1 MAKIRTLLV
10 DDEPLATRGLVIR
23 LQAFDDIEI
32 IGNCVN
38 GREAVKAIKQQK
50 PDLIFL
56 DIQMPGFDGFSV
68 VRSLVGETEIPL
80 VVFVTAFDQ
89 YALEAFE
96 AHALDYLLKPVEE
109 ERLLEAVQRARDN
122 LSQRIAIEQN
132 ARLVEMIENMEQ
144 PPKEALTALL
154 EQPLENKDTR
164 FDPHLRIKDRGHISI
179 VDVADVEYID
189 AAGDYMCIHV
199 GEKTHILRETMKTM
213 EKRLDP
219 KVFQRIHRST
229 IVNLDKVREVRPHSN
244 GECFLT
250 LESGTELK
258 VSRSYK
264 DVVGRFL

>member
-1 MAKIRTLLV
+1 MGKIRTILV
-10 DDEPLATRGLVIR
+10 DDEPLALRGLKIR
-23 LQAFDDIEI
+23 LDKFEDIEI
-32 IGNCVN
+32 IGTCSN
-38 GREAVKAIKQQK
+38 GREAVKSIKELK
-50 PDLIFL
+50 PDLVFL

-68 VRSLVGETEIPL
+68 LRSLVGEAEIPL

-89 YALEAFE
+89 YALDAFE

-109 ERLLEAVQRARDN
+109 ERLAEAITRVREAIA
-122 LSQRIAIEQN
+122 QRIAIEQN
-132 ARLVEMIENMEQ
+132 ARLVELIEGMEQ

-154 EQPLENKDTR
+154 EKPTETHDQR
-164 FDPHLRIKDRGHISI
+164 FDPHLRIKDRGHITI
-179 VDVADVEYID
+179 VSVSDVEYID

-219 KVFQRIHRST
+219 KIFQRIHRST
-229 IVNLDKVREVRPHSN
+229 IVNLDKVREVKPHSN

-250 LESGTELK
+250 LEGGTELK

>member
-1 MAKIRTLLV
+1 MTPVRTLLV
-10 DDEPLATRGLVIR
+10 DDEPLALRGLAIR
-23 LQAFDDIEI
+23 LEAHTDVEI
-32 IGNCVN
+32 IGTCVN
-38 GREAVKAIKQQK
+38 GREAVKAIKEQK
-50 PDLIFL
+50 PDLVFL

-68 VRSLVGETEIPL
+68 VRSLVGEAEIPF
-80 VVFVTAFDQ
+80 VVFVTAYDE

-109 ERLLEAVQRARDN
+109 ERLQEALDRVRLAMSQRA
-122 LSQRIAIEQN
+122 AIEQN
-132 ARLVEMIENMEQ
+132 ARLVDLIENMDQ
-144 PPKEALTALL
+144 PPVEALTAII
-154 EQPLENKDTR
+154 EQPTASIDSR
-164 FDPHLRIKDRGHISI
+164 YDPHLRIKDRGHITI
-179 VDVADVEYID
+179 VNIDDVDYID

-219 KVFQRIHRST
+219 KVFQRVHRST

-244 GECFLT
+244 GECFLSLT
-250 LESGTELK
+250 CGMELK